1 MRWHLPVILVL
12 ALLAGG
18 IGAWCTL
25 HYFREWR
32 EPPSLHRLIRQELDL
47 SAEQKHRA
55 GQVEARFVERKRAR
69 EDEMRAA
76 NARLAAAIEADK
88 SYGPEVQAA
97 IDDFH
102 HAMGELQKE
111 TILYVFE
118 IRNLLAPE
126 QQERFDRIITTSLT
140 EQPH

>member
-1 MRWHLPVILVL
+1 MRWSHVLILFL

-25 HYFREWR
+25 HYYQEWR
-32 EPPSLHRLIRQELDL
+32 EPPTLHGLIRQELRL
-47 SAEQKHRA
+47 STEQERRI
-55 GQVEARFVERKRAR
+55 GQVEADFDARKRDR
-69 EDEMRAA
+69 EGQMRAA

-88 SYGPEVQAA
+88 SYGPEVKAA

-111 TILYVFE
+111 TVFYVLA
-118 IRNLLAPE
+118 IRDLLEPE
-126 QQERFDRIITTSLT
+126 QQVRFDRIITSTLT
-140 EQPH
+140 EQAR